1 LPAAKNAAGTAALQG
16 EKAMRGKHLVLFGLA
31 SIPFALVILLSGPTR
46 AIKGASLPGRAGRG
60 NPQTDQIPWDK
71 VPQES
76 RACLKCHVE
85 KGITGS
91 AIRDWQL
98 SKHFAMGV
106 GCAEC
111 HLPAKD
117 AAPVIINSSTTCED
131 KRVRRSVSPH
141 NCAVCHTPQF
151 QQFSSGKHAVAWL
164 ALTAMPTTAEQPKA
178 IIEGEKGCG
187 GCHRIGRDEGK
198 CDSCHTRHLF
208 SAAEARHPEA
218 CMTCHMGFDHP
229 QWEMYS
235 TSKHGSIYAVEG
247 AHWNWNAPLADWFKN
262 PDQASANRPRSPVCT
277 TCHMPNG
284 DHAVRTAWGFLA
296 LRLPEK
302 DPEWLQYRQ
311 KILIGLGVL
320 TPDGKPTARLEVV
333 KVGKLAR
340 LTTEEWQAER
350 DRMISVCAQCHAR
363 SFAQQN
369 LEAADSIIKAS
380 DKLVAEAIDI
390 VEGLYR
396 DGILE
401 RPKDRPP
408 VPDLLRFYEVRYPI
422 EQKLYVMFLEHRM
435 RSFQGAFH
443 MNPDYQHWYGWAE
456 LKRDLAEIRE
466 ESQQLRAAHTKPA
479 GVR

>member
-1 LPAAKNAAGTAALQG
+1 MRAPEFRKVSFLFAIVILFCATAATNGQ
-16 EKAMRGKHLVLFGLA
+16 AA
-31 SIPFALVILLSGPTR
+31 ALPRV
-46 AIKGASLPGRAGRG
+46 GRG
-60 NPQTDQIPWDK
+60 PVPPNQIAWDK
-71 VPQES
+71 VSLDNFE
-76 RACLKCHVE
+76 CVKCHVGR
-85 KGITGS
+85 GITGS

-98 SKHFAMGV
+98 SKHFSEGI
-106 GCAEC
+106 GCADC
-111 HLPAKD
+111 HVPAEGAVGAITG
-117 AAPVIINSSTTCED
+117 AATACED
-131 KRVRRSVSPH
+131 KRVRRSVSPR
-141 NCAVCHTPQF
+141 NCAICHAEQF
-151 QQFSSGKHAVAWL
+151 EQFSSGKHAVAWV

-208 SAAEARHPEA
+208 AASEARRPEA

-235 TSKHGSIYAVEG
+235 TSKHGSIYATQG
-247 AHWNWNAPLADWFKN
+247 GQWDWNVKLGDWFNQPEK
-262 PDQASANRPRSPVCT
+262 ASRQRPRAPVCS
-277 TCHMPNG
+277 TCHMPKG
-284 DHAVRTAWGFLA
+284 DHSVRTAWGFLA

-320 TPDGKPTARLEVV
+320 TPEGQPTARLDVV

-340 LTTEEWQAER
+340 LSAEEWQAER
-350 DRMISVCAQCHAR
+350 DRMIAVCVNCHAR
-363 SFAQQN
+363 SFAVQN
-369 LEAADSIIKAS
+369 LEAADSIIKES
-380 DKLVAEAIDI
+380 DKLMAEAIDI
-390 VEGLYR
+390 VEALYR
-396 DGILE
+396 DGVIE

-408 VPDLLRFYEVRYPI
+408 HPDLLRFYEVKYPI

-456 LKRDLAEIRE
+456 MKRDLYEIRHE
-466 ESQQLRAAHTKPA
+466 AGELRVARGKPA
-479 GVR
+479 GGE

>member
-1 LPAAKNAAGTAALQG
+1 MCASASCKIPRLLMILTFYAVAPQTSATILP
-16 EKAMRGKHLVLFGLA
+16 RV
-31 SIPFALVILLSGPTR
+31 
-46 AIKGASLPGRAGRG
+46 GRG
-60 NPQTDQIPWDK
+60 PVAPNQIAWDK
-71 VPQES
+71 VSEDT
-76 RACLKCHVE
+76 RACLKCHIS

-98 SKHFAMGV
+98 SRHFEMGV
-106 GCAEC
+106 GCAGC
-111 HLPAKD
+111 HLPAQGT
-117 AAPVIINSSTTCED
+117 AAAITGASASCED
-131 KRVRRSVSPH
+131 KRVRRGVSPR
-141 NCAVCHTPQF
+141 NCAACHADQF
-151 QQFSSGKHAVAWL
+151 EQFSKGKHAAAWVAM
-164 ALTAMPTTAEQPKA
+164 TAMPTTAEQPKA

-208 SAAEARHPEA
+208 AAAEARRPEA

-235 TSKHGSIYAVEG
+235 TSKHGSIYATQG
-247 AHWNWNAPLADWFKN
+247 ARWDWNVKLADWFDN
-262 PDQASANRPRSPVCT
+262 PEKASLERPRAPVCS
-277 TCHMPNG
+277 TCHMPKG
-284 DHAVRTAWGFLA
+284 DHTVRTAWGFLA

-320 TPDGKPTARLEVV
+320 TPEGQPTARLDVV
-333 KVGKLAR
+333 KVGKVAR
-340 LTTEEWQAER
+340 LSAEEWQAER
-350 DRMISVCAQCHAR
+350 DRMIAVCTNCHAR

-369 LEAADSIIKAS
+369 LDAADSIIKES
-380 DKLVAEAIDI
+380 DKLMAEALDI

-396 DGILE
+396 DGLLE

-408 VPDLLRFYEVRYPI
+408 HPDLLRFDEVKYPI
-422 EQKLYVMFLEHRM
+422 EQKLCTMFLEHRM

-456 LKRDLAEIRE
+456 MKRDLYEIRHEAE
-466 ESQQLRAAHTKPA
+466 ELRASRGKAPSGGK
-479 GVR
+479 

>member
-1 LPAAKNAAGTAALQG
+1 MHSKS
-16 EKAMRGKHLVLFGLA
+16 RVLFGLA
-31 SIPFALVILLSGPTR
+31 LFFSALIMLLSGPTR
-46 AIKGASLPGRAGRG
+46 AIAGASSPGAAARSV
-60 NPQTDQIPWDK
+60 PQADQIPWDK
-71 VPQES
+71 VPEES

-98 SKHFAMGV
+98 SKHFALGV

-111 HLPAKD
+111 HLPAKG
-117 AAPVIINSSTTCED
+117 AAAAIINSSTACAD

-141 NCAVCHTPQF
+141 NCAVCHAPQF
-151 QQFSSGKHAVAWL
+151 QQFSSGKHAAAWL
-164 ALTAMPTTAEQPKA
+164 ALTAMPTTAAQPKA

-208 SAAEARHPEA
+208 AAAEARRPEA

-247 AHWNWNAPLADWFKN
+247 AHWNWDSPLADWFKN
-262 PDQASANRPRSPVCT
+262 PDQASPNRPRSPVCAI
-277 TCHMPNG
+277 CHMPGG

-302 DPEWLQYRQ
+302 DPEWLRYRQ
-311 KILIGLGVL
+311 KILVGLGVL

-340 LTTEEWQAER
+340 LTAEEWQSER
-350 DRMISVCAQCHAR
+350 DRMVNVCAQCHSRA
-363 SFAQQN
+363 FAQQN
-369 LEAADSIIKAS
+369 LEAADSIIKES
-380 DKLVAEAIDI
+380 DKLVAEAIDM
-390 VEGLYR
+390 VEGLYN

-408 VPDLLRFYEVRYPI
+408 VPDLLRFYEVKYPI

-466 ESQQLRAAHTKPA
+466 ESQQLRAAQTKSNV
-479 GVR
+479 GR

>member
-1 LPAAKNAAGTAALQG
+1 MRAFIWGKFPHLFLNLAFCVAIAQSSATALPRIGSSPRAPYEIDWGKVS
-16 EKAMRGKHLVLFGLA
+16 EDSRGCV
-31 SIPFALVILLSGPTR
+31 
-46 AIKGASLPGRAGRG
+46 
-60 NPQTDQIPWDK
+60 
-71 VPQES
+71 
-76 RACLKCHVE
+76 KCHVS

-98 SKHFAMGV
+98 SKHFGAGV
-106 GCAEC
+106 ACADC

-117 AAPVIINSSTTCED
+117 AAPAITGASSACED
-131 KRVRRSVSPH
+131 KRVRRAVSPR
-141 NCAVCHTPQF
+141 NCAVCHPDQF
-151 QQFSSGKHAVAWL
+151 GQFSQGKHAAAWL
-164 ALTAMPTTAEQPKA
+164 AMTAMPTTAEQPKA

-208 SAAEARHPEA
+208 AAAEARRPEA

-235 TSKHGSIYAVEG
+235 TSKHGSIYATQG
-247 AHWNWNAPLADWFKN
+247 ARWDWNLKLANWFDN
-262 PDQASANRPRSPVCT
+262 PEKASLERPRAPVCSS
-277 TCHMPNG
+277 CHMPQG
-284 DHAVRTAWGFLA
+284 DHTVGTAWGFLA

-302 DPEWLQYRQ
+302 DPEWLGYRQ

-320 TPDGKPTARLEVV
+320 TPEGQPTARLDVV
-333 KVGKLAR
+333 KVGKVAR
-340 LTTEEWQAER
+340 LSAEEWQAAR
-350 DRMISVCAQCHAR
+350 DRMIAVCANCHAR
-363 SFAQQN
+363 TFAQQN
-369 LEAADSIIKAS
+369 LEAADSIIKES
-380 DKLVAEAIDI
+380 DKLMAEAIDI

-408 VPDLLRFYEVRYPI
+408 HPDLLRFYEVKCPI
-422 EQKLYVMFLEHRM
+422 EQKLYTMFLEHRM

-456 LKRDLAEIRE
+456 MKRDLYEIRHE
-466 ESQQLRAAHTKPA
+466 AEALRASRGKSSS
-479 GVR
+479 GR

>member
-1 LPAAKNAAGTAALQG
+1 MSGKQRAWFDLALIPLALIVLLCGPARVRGGATPRGSAGLG
-16 EKAMRGKHLVLFGLA
+16 
-31 SIPFALVILLSGPTR
+31 IPQV
-46 AIKGASLPGRAGRG
+46 
-60 NPQTDQIPWDK
+60 NQIPWDQ

-117 AAPVIINSSTTCED
+117 AAPAIIKSSSECAD
-131 KRVRRSVSPH
+131 KRVRRSVSPR

-151 QQFSSGKHAVAWL
+151 QQFSSGKHAAAWL
-164 ALTAMPTTAEQPKA
+164 AMTAMPTTAEQPKA

-208 SAAEARHPEA
+208 AAAEARRPEA

-235 TSKHGSIYAVEG
+235 TSKHGAIYTVEG
-247 AHWNWNAPLADWFKN
+247 AHWNWDSPLADWFKN
-262 PDQASANRPRSPVCT
+262 PDQASASRPRSPACAV
-277 TCHMPNG
+277 CHMPNG

-333 KVGKLAR
+333 KIGKLAR
-340 LTTEEWQAER
+340 LTAEEWQAER
-350 DRMISVCAQCHAR
+350 DRMVNVCVQCHSHA
-363 SFAQQN
+363 FAQQN
-369 LEAADSIIKAS
+369 LNAADSIIKES
-380 DKLVAEAIDI
+380 DKLVAQAIDV
-390 VEGLYR
+390 VEALYN

-466 ESQQLRAAHTKPA
+466 EAQELRAARIKPS
-479 GVR
+479 GGR